1 MSTASGEGR
10 KVSWL
15 ELFFD
20 LVVVA
25 AVVELA
31 HELHHPTWS
40 GGALFLLLFFAICV
54 AWSSF
59 TLYAN
64 VAGEQ
69 TRRRTMF
76 LAMFGMAV
84 MAAAIPGAAE
94 GRTQVFIIAYV
105 IVRLLGSQAW
115 TKTGRPL
122 LDWPSVQGGLGLLP
136 WVISIWVAA
145 PGRYWLWA
153 LGLLIDVL
161 LPMFMPD
168 RTPDG
173 PEWAARLARRRGH
186 AGGLRFASVDR
197 AHLAERCGL
206 FIIIVFGEAT
216 MQLVA
221 GAADL
226 EHWTRALLSV
236 AVAGF
241 GLLIGMWYPIF
252 YRDGYLTSHIAAL
265 PVRLLLPLLFLTA
278 ASITAVASALGS
290 LAALTEDAHHGV
302 PTGIRVTLCLGVAG
316 YYVAA
321 VLGEALRGTRG
332 GSWGERFRLAGM
344 IALGLLVPTVLAAF
358 GGRLA
363 PAALAWSL
371 FGAVFVMAGYI
382 RRVIQARVPAA
393 PPGPAGGAPEPS
405 VA

>member
-1 MSTASGEGR
+1 MSTAAGEGR

-31 HELHHPTWS
+31 HELHHPSWT
-40 GGALFLLLFFAICV
+40 GGALYLLLFFAICV
-54 AWSSF
+54 AWSAF

-69 TRRRTMF
+69 TRRRTML

-94 GRTQVFIIAYV
+94 GRTRVFIIAYV
-105 IVRLLGSQAW
+105 VVRLLGSQAW
-115 TKTGRPL
+115 TRTGRPL

-136 WVISIWVAA
+136 WIASIWVPA

-168 RTPDG
+168 RAPDR
-173 PEWAARLARRRGH
+173 PEWAERIAQRRGGRLS
-186 AGGLRFASVDR
+186 AVQFATVDR

-236 AVAGF
+236 SVASF
-241 GLLIGMWYPIF
+241 ALLIGMWFPIF

-265 PVRLLLPLLFLTA
+265 PVRLLMPLLFLTA
-278 ASITAVASALGS
+278 ASITAVASALGT
-290 LAALTEDAHHGV
+290 LATLTEEAHPRV
-302 PTGIRVTLCLGVAG
+302 PTGIRVMLCLGVAG

-321 VLGEALRGTRG
+321 VLGEALRRTRD

-344 IALGLLVPTVLAAF
+344 IALGLLVPTVLAVF
-358 GGRLA
+358 GARMA
-363 PAALAWSL
+363 PAGLAWSL
-371 FGAVFVMAGYI
+371 FGAVTLMAGYI
-382 RRVIQARVPAA
+382 RRVMQGTSGPAEPEPAA
-393 PPGPAGGAPEPS
+393 A
-405 VA
+405 